1 VRTTAS
7 WLAVRRCSAKSGAA
21 HISSVR
27 PVAAEH
33 AGEDVQALGGD
44 DLASRGQ
51 AHAASAHLVG
61 GPDVPFG
68 VKRAAVG
75 TELQLGRRL
84 LAAS

>member
-1 VRTTAS
+1 LLGEVGGRAHQQRQ
-7 WLAVRRCSAKSGAA
+7 AV
-21 HISSVR
+21 
-27 PVAAEH
+27 VAAEH
-33 AGEDVQALGGD
+33 AGEDVQALGGEDLVD

>member
-1 VRTTAS
+1 M
-7 WLAVRRCSAKSGAA
+7 AVRLCSAKSGAA

-33 AGEDVQALGGD
+33 AGEDVEALGGGDLVD
-44 DLASRGQ
+44 DLAARGQ

-75 TELQLGRRL
+75 TELQLGQRP